1 MRSLYIRIC
10 LIAAATFATSAAIIR
25 SIWALTKPMPV
36 VSMVILILFMFAAL
50 GIYALILYLTIKPS
64 LKKLTSLPV
73 AISATVVFG
82 GALAGATIH
91 YIRFVPS
98 PEADSPLSIIMAS
111 LLLATCVSLYTV
123 LLWGIWKARKSR
135 KD

>member
-1 MRSLYIRIC
+1 
-10 LIAAATFATSAAIIR
+10 
-25 SIWALTKPMPV
+25 MPV
-36 VSMVILILFMFAAL
+36 VSMVILILLMFAAL

-73 AISATVVFG
+73 AILITVVFG

-98 PEADSPLSIIMAS
+98 PGADSPLSLVIAS
-111 LLLATCVSLYTV
+111 LLLATGVSLYTV

>member
-1 MRSLYIRIC
+1 MKSLPFRIC
-10 LIAAATFATSAAIIR
+10 FIASMTFITGAGIVR
-25 SIWALTKPMPV
+25 LIWALTSPLPV
-36 VSMVILILFMFAAL
+36 VSKVILILLIFAAL

-73 AISATVVFG
+73 VILVTVVFT

-91 YIRFVPS
+91 FVRFITS
-98 PEADSPLSIIMAS
+98 PGASSPLSLIIACLLEAS
-111 LLLATCVSLYTV
+111 GISLYAV